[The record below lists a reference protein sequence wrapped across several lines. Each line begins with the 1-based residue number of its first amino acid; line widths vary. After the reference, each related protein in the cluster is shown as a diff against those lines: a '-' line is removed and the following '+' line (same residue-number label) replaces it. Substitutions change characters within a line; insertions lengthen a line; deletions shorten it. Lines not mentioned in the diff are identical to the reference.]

1 MITKYQITAIQ
12 VVELEKAR
20 KENKDKKVDKRIKA
34 LLMRAQ
40 GKKNVE
46 IGMACEYHPAYISS
60 LVSTYCNQG
69 LSAIVENH
77 YGGNHRNLSFAEE
90 ELLLEPFKKAAEAG
104 QIIEISAIK
113 QAYEQAIGHSI
124 SNSHGQIYFVL
135 QRHGW
140 RKVMPRSKHPKKASD
155 EAIEAS
161 KKLTILVENSVVN

>member
-1 MITKYQITAIQ
+1 MITKYQITAKQ

-20 KENKDKKVDKRIKA
+20 KENKDKNVDNRIKA

-40 GKKNVE
+40 GRKNAE
-46 IGMACEYHPAYISS
+46 IGTACEYHPTYVSL

-69 LSAIVENH
+69 LAAIVENH

-90 ELLLEPFKKAAEAG
+90 ESLLEPFKKAAEAG
-104 QIIEISAIK
+104 QIVEISAIK
-113 QAYEQAIGHSI
+113 QAYEQAIGRSM

-140 RKVMPRSKHPKKASD
+140 RKIMPRSKHPNKASE
-155 EAIEAS
+155 EAIDAS
-161 KKLTILVENSVVN
+161 KKLTTLVENSTVN